1 MPDFELVDILGD
13 FDQDQNGVF
22 MLVLKRGRLHDKNGR
37 FVNRKGYTIDKD
49 GNVIT
54 RNGIFLFARSELD
67 PDTDDLPD
75 PFYEKMLKAIVQA
88 RPASAIRF
96 RVNDGKKFKG
106 SVGSDYAS

>member
-1 MPDFELVDILGD
+1 
-13 FDQDQNGVF
+13 

-54 RNGIFLFARSELD
+54 RSGIFLFARSELD

-75 PFYEKMLKAIVQA
+75 PFFEKMQKAIVQA

-96 RVNDGKKFKG
+96 RVNDGKKFGLG
-106 SVGSDYAS
+106 SGGSDYASQFNGTADLSSVFPN

>member
-1 MPDFELVDILGD
+1 
-13 FDQDQNGVF
+13 

-54 RNGIFLFARSELD
+54 RSGVFLFARSELD

-75 PFYEKMLKAIVQA
+75 PYYEKMLHAMVQA

-96 RVNDGKKFKG
+96 KVNQVGKAG
-106 SVGSDYAS
+106 ESEMNQSMPIDASADLSSVLPNN